1 MESLLARIM
10 AFVLGL
16 IALAGVGL
24 AAKSAFD
31 TSKASDVTNGV
42 ATLVTNARSQFIQSN
57 IGYTNFKTANAA
69 SLITAGLFPASWV
82 VGAVVTDPWGNA
94 VAMAPDTNVTRG
106 VLTIG
111 GGGSQKKE
119 QCVKVA
125 TSLRDYVTLKIGA
138 STFDQTT
145 PPDANTAG
153 AVCTDTATLI
163 VTFQ

>member
-1 MESLLARIM
+1 MEALLSRII

-16 IALAGVGL
+16 LALAAVGL
-24 AAKSAFD
+24 AAKAGFD

-42 ATLVTNARSQFIQSN
+42 AMIVTNTRSQFMQSN
-57 IGYTNFKTANAA
+57 LGYTNFKTANA
-69 SLITAGLFPASWV
+69 SSMITAGLFPPSWV
-82 VGAVVTDPWGNA
+82 VGATVTDPWGNA
-94 VAMAPDTNVTRG
+94 VAMAPDINVTRG

-138 STFDQTT
+138 TTFDQTNQ
-145 PPDANTAG
+145 PDATSAG
-153 AVCTDTATLI
+153 AVCADTSTLVI
-163 VTFQ
+163 TFQ